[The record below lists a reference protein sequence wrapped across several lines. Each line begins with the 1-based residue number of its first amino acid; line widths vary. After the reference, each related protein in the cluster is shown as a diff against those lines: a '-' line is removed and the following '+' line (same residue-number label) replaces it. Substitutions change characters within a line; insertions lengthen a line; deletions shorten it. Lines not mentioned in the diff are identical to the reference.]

1 MKLSN
6 KKIKQQ
12 LQELGIDP
20 TQVDALHIKIKQ
32 GEISHDSFKIDKS
45 RLKPPTKN
53 DYDNYNN
60 LNLDELKQIGEDS
73 IKNDELLIFWLNG
86 GAATRYFDESKITDQ
101 EKEKYILEIRNL
113 TPEIKK
119 LPKGITPVFED
130 ITFLELKIKNL
141 LKITEDLN
149 LKKHPQVILMN
160 SFLTDEKTREH
171 LNLLYQKYPKLDP
184 KRFHFIVQKP
194 TVPRFAKQ
202 KNLEDIDLFIDENN
216 NLSFSPCGHGDFLYL
231 TQEYLKQEGI
241 PKVKYMF
248 FNNIDN
254 FGTYIDPTLLG
265 YHIKS
270 KKGRTVELAAK
281 NPGDKGGAPCF
292 VDDNL
297 MIIEDMKFPK
307 NFNQDDIKVFN
318 TNNFW
323 FTIPDLINYDQEL
336 PLIIAEKVIPEG
348 EVYQLEHFA
357 CDVNLPSTYIE
368 VPRERRFLPSKRYV
382 DILIY
387 KDPQSKYYENFKNLL
402 KNQYNLQLP

>member
-1 MKLSN
+1 MDYN
-6 KKIKQQ
+6 QKIKKQ
-12 LQELGIDP
+12 LKELGIDP
-20 TQVDALHIKIKQ
+20 AKVDALHIKMQQ
-32 GEISHDSFKIDKS
+32 GEISHDSFKINKS
-45 RLKPPTKN
+45 RLKPPTNKN
-53 DYDNYNN
+53 YDNYNN
-60 LNLDELKQIGEDS
+60 LNLEELKKIGENS

-86 GAATRYFDESKITDQ
+86 GAATRYFDESKISEP
-101 EKEKYILEIRNL
+101 EKEKYILELRNL
-113 TPEIKK
+113 TPEILK
-119 LPKGITPVFED
+119 LPKGITPVLED

-171 LNLLYQKYPKLDP
+171 LNKLYEKYPNLDP
-184 KRFHFIVQKP
+184 SRFHFVIQKP

-202 KNLEDIDLFIDENN
+202 KNLEDIDLFIDQQG

-231 TQEYLKQEGI
+231 TQEYLKKEKI
-241 PKVKYMF
+241 PKIKYMF

-254 FGTYIDPTLLG
+254 FGTYIDPVLLG

-270 KKGRTVELAAK
+270 QKGRTVELALK

-292 VDDNL
+292 VDEQL
-297 MIIEDMKFPK
+297 MIVEDMKFPK
-307 NFNQDDIKVFN
+307 NFDQDQIKVFN

-323 FTIPDLINYDQEL
+323 FTISDLINYNQEL
-336 PLIIAEKVIPEG
+336 PLVIAEKIIPEG

-357 CDVNLPSTYIE
+357 CDVNLPSAYIE
-368 VPRERRFLPSKRYV
+368 VPREKRFLPSKRYV
-382 DILIY
+382 DVLIY
-387 KDPQSKYYENFKNLL
+387 KDSQSKYYQNFKNLL